1 METFLKYYLPVY
13 FLVYLVVVF
22 VLPTVRVYR
31 QTGINPV
38 TFGKTGNAHDYVGN
52 VMKLLI
58 ILLLASIIVY
68 SVSNQLYRHLIPVWY
83 LEKEWAAITGL
94 ILIHISLLWTVIAQ
108 QQMGRSW
115 RIGIDEKNRTDLVM
129 NGVFSLSRNPVFLGM
144 ITTMTGLFL
153 ILPNAVSFFTA
164 LTGYLIIQVQ
174 IRLEEEFLLKQHGT
188 AYEAYRKKVRRL
200 L

>member
-1 METFLKYYLPVY
+1 METFLNYYLPVY
-13 FLVYLVVVF
+13 FLIYLVVVF

-38 TFGKTGNAHDYVGN
+38 TFGKTGNAHDYIGN

-68 SVSNQLYRHLIPVWY
+68 SVSRQWYLYLIPVWY

-94 ILIHISLLWTVIAQ
+94 ILIHVSFVWTVIAQ

-115 RIGIDEKNRTDLVM
+115 RIGIDEKNKTDLVM
-129 NGVFSLSRNPVFLGM
+129 NGVFGLSRNPVFLGM
-144 ITTMTGLFL
+144 IITMTGLFL

-164 LTGYLIIQVQ
+164 LAGYIIIQVQ
-174 IRLEEEFLLKQHGT
+174 EEYLSKQHGGS
-188 AYEAYRKKVRRL
+188 YEAYRKKVRRL